1 MAVGV
6 ETETGT
12 HPLYP
17 RLFTPWEMRGATIKN
32 KIVYS
37 PTCPTWVGDPF
48 NGIFTDIATEYY
60 AERAKGE
67 AGLILIGGTHV
78 HQNSLSAPLL
88 GPQLFD
94 DRNVEPLRRI
104 ADEVHRHGAVL
115 GIQLMHTGMRSF
127 PLPRQEPTYDEDATW
142 YTSGPSQ
149 VPLGEFPGGG
159 IPKEMSDAEIE
170 EALDG
175 FAAAAERAA
184 RAGLDGVELHLS
196 HGYLGWQFLS
206 PLYNKR
212 TDRWGGSPENR
223 LRFAVEC
230 FRRVREAVG
239 TDNFVGYRINST
251 SFWEGDLELDDV
263 KGIVTSLE
271 AQAEVD
277 YVSVSAGV
285 HHAFIHTPMD
295 FEAGWEKGYARAIK
309 DVSSKPVF
317 LVGRITTPEVAEQL
331 LREEHGDAICLG
343 RQTFADPEWAR
354 KALEQHADDI
364 RRCVAAN
371 LCWRTVSRG
380 QRVQCVYNPAMGREG
395 KWGAGTLAKVA
406 APRKVLVLGAGPA
419 GLECARV
426 AAARGHQVTVLERE
440 SAVGG
445 HARLLSLLPTRTEYG
460 RIGTWLGEQAA
471 KNGAT
476 IQTSIEVTAENLDS
490 LLERHAP
497 DHVVVATG
505 SRIARDGFQGW
516 TAAALPGVETANAI
530 GWDDYATG
538 RSRPSGDVVVLD
550 DTADV
555 VGPLTAVG
563 LAQDGARV
571 KLVTRW
577 PMAGLD
583 TVLDVYLAWLLP
595 RLYRSGVEI
604 VSDHFIREI
613 RGREVQLYNV
623 HAPELERT
631 VAADTIV
638 MVTARHSE
646 NALAGLLATRGIDA
660 ETIGCATAPRGTY
673 EAVYEGHRH
682 GRRI

>member
-6 ETETGT
+6 HTNVGT

-17 RLFTPWEMRGATIKN
+17 RLFTPWDMRGTTIKN

-48 NGIFTDIATEYY
+48 NGIFTDIATDYY
-60 AERAKGE
+60 EERAKGE
-67 AGLILIGGTHV
+67 AGLVLIGGTHV
-78 HQNSLSAPLL
+78 HQDSLSAPLL

-104 ADEVHRHGAVL
+104 ADAVHRHGAAL

-159 IPKEMSDAEIE
+159 TPKEMTEAEIE
-170 EALDG
+170 DALDG
-175 FAAAAERAA
+175 FGAAAERAA

-206 PLYNKR
+206 PLYNQR

-230 FRRVREAVG
+230 FARVREAVG
-239 TDNFVGYRINST
+239 QERFVGYRINST
-251 SFWEGDLELDDV
+251 SFWEGDLELDEV
-263 KGIVTSLE
+263 KSIVQSLE
-271 AQAEVD
+271 HQAEVD

-331 LREEHGDAICLG
+331 LDEEHGDAICLG
-343 RQTFADPEWAR
+343 RQTFADPEWGR
-354 KALEQHADDI
+354 KALEQQSDDI

-395 KWGAGTLAKVA
+395 KWGAGTLARA
-406 APRKVLVLGAGPA
+406 ATARRVLILGGGPA
-419 GLECARV
+419 GLECSRV
-426 AAARGHQVTVLERE
+426 AAARGHDVTVLERE
-440 SAVGG
+440 PAVGG
-445 HARLLSLLPTRTEYG
+445 HARLLSMLPTRTEYG
-460 RIGTWLGEQAA
+460 RIGIWLGEQAS
-471 KNGAT
+471 KNGAA
-476 IQTSIEVTAENLDS
+476 IHTSVEVTGHNLDEI
-490 LLERHAP
+490 LERHRP
-497 DHVVVATG
+497 EHVVVATG
-505 SRIARDGFQGW
+505 SRVARDGFQGW
-516 TAAALPGVETANAI
+516 TAAPLPGVETADAI

-538 RSRPSGDVVVLD
+538 RVRPVGDVVVLD

-631 VAADTIV
+631 VTADTVV

-646 NALAGLLATRGIDA
+646 NALAGLLADRGVDA
-660 ETIGCATAPRGTY
+660 VTIGCATAPRGTY

-682 GRRI
+682 ARRI

>member
-94 DRNVEPLRRI
+94 DRNVEPLRQI

-230 FRRVREAVG
+230 FRRVREA
-239 TDNFVGYRINST
+239 
-251 SFWEGDLELDDV
+251 
-263 KGIVTSLE
+263 
-271 AQAEVD
+271 
-277 YVSVSAGV
+277 
-285 HHAFIHTPMD
+285 
-295 FEAGWEKGYARAIK
+295 
-309 DVSSKPVF
+309 
-317 LVGRITTPEVAEQL
+317 
-331 LREEHGDAICLG
+331 
-343 RQTFADPEWAR
+343 
-354 KALEQHADDI
+354 
-364 RRCVAAN
+364 
-371 LCWRTVSRG
+371 
-380 QRVQCVYNPAMGREG
+380 
-395 KWGAGTLAKVA
+395 
-406 APRKVLVLGAGPA
+406 
-419 GLECARV
+419 
-426 AAARGHQVTVLERE
+426 
-440 SAVGG
+440 GG
-445 HARLLSLLPTRTEYG
+445 
-460 RIGTWLGEQAA
+460 
-471 KNGAT
+471 
-476 IQTSIEVTAENLDS
+476 
-490 LLERHAP
+490 
-497 DHVVVATG
+497 
-505 SRIARDGFQGW
+505 
-516 TAAALPGVETANAI
+516 
-530 GWDDYATG
+530 G
-538 RSRPSGDVVVLD
+538 RSPPPASSA
-550 DTADV
+550 TAST
-555 VGPLTAVG
+555 P
-563 LAQDGARV
+563 
-571 KLVTRW
+571 
-577 PMAGLD
+577 P
-583 TVLDVYLAWLLP
+583 
-595 RLYRSGVEI
+595 RSG
-604 VSDHFIREI
+604 R
-613 RGREVQLYNV
+613 
-623 HAPELERT
+623 
-631 VAADTIV
+631 
-638 MVTARHSE
+638 
-646 NALAGLLATRGIDA
+646 ATSSSTTSRA
-660 ETIGCATAPRGTY
+660 S
-673 EAVYEGHRH
+673 
-682 GRRI
+682 